1 MKYKEF
7 WIKRGTNKFDYSFF
21 DPEYEVSFDRG
32 DQFYDKILEYPAK
45 GGVHVIEKK
54 AYDELQ
60 SKLDIAVEALEFVA
74 NDGYS
79 STSEDGVPDRSEFW
93 NKARQ
98 ALEKIR

>member
-1 MKYKEF
+1 MSMTRSEAFWSYVVVEKYMDENG
-7 WIKRGTNKFDYSFF
+7 IDYERAYK
-21 DPEYEVSFDRG
+21 D
-32 DQFYDKILEYPAK
+32 LAAK
-45 GGVHVIEKK
+45 
-54 AYDELQ
+54 YDEDYKDLK

-79 STSEDGVPDRSEFW
+79 STSEDGIPSRSEFW